1 MGLYWRKSTKILPGV
16 RINWS
21 KSGPSISVGSRG
33 AKMNFG
39 KRGTY
44 VSGGIPGTGLYYR
57 QKIGGKKQNQQNTIP
72 SGLYNHNAN
81 TSSKFPFK
89 GCCLAFIFL
98 IGLALLFT
106 GNFITCLLYSIFVG
120 LLLSVYYLLKKHHNN
135 NNPTVPS
142 SSENNSSA
150 KINDNNKD
158 EESIDIK
165 IALAEVDHLISLIDN
180 STDIIELPSDY
191 RKLMSIIMK
200 LEKVGDVKIQ
210 GLPIDIAKSRIIE
223 NYKKRMNLIKY
234 GRTK

>member
-1 MGLYWRKSTKILPGV
+1 MIGNHGVILEKKYENITRRKNQLEQERSVKDFLLV
-16 RINWS
+16 RRCKNE
-21 KSGPSISVGSRG
+21 
-33 AKMNFG
+33 FC

-44 VSGGIPGTGLYYR
+44 VSGGIPGNSLYYR
-57 QKIGGKKQNQQNTIP
+57 QKIGGKTESTEYHTKWFI
-72 SGLYNHNAN
+72 YNHNAN

-120 LLLSVYYLLKKHHNN
+120 LVLSVYYLLKHHNN

-158 EESIDIK
+158 EESIDVK

-180 STDIIELPSDY
+180 STDI
-191 RKLMSIIMK
+191 
-200 LEKVGDVKIQ
+200 
-210 GLPIDIAKSRIIE
+210 
-223 NYKKRMNLIKY
+223 
-234 GRTK
+234 